1 MKCQV
6 KRTLLGIL
14 SFIGYFL
21 SQTIFRC
28 ILPIKTLEPFMARH
42 FFLFLEIFIE
52 FLLTTR
58 NVFFYVGRT
67 QQKMIRIFLTIELD
81 IAFMG
86 RPRLKIGI

>member
-28 ILPIKTLEPFMARH
+28 ILPIKALEPFMVRH

-52 FLLTTR
+52 FH
-58 NVFFYVGRT
+58 
-67 QQKMIRIFLTIELD
+67 LTIELD